1 MSCTLPTIGELRA
14 RLRPAVAATGIAD
27 PLEAARKANT
37 SLVFNYDRHSVELDE
52 SDLRAIRDGY
62 AGDEHVIGR
71 RDFWRLGREFAGL
84 DRVAIQL
91 DADEAR
97 DLVEVLNRPAKP
109 APALVA
115 AIKASQKEALGLK
128 GMPPLE
134 QYVALLDELLSRRAI
149 QDLDEEEEERFSVAL
164 NDCRSAMAPEDE
176 ARLEQVVADRRV
188 ALAAKLDGG

>member
-1 MSCTLPTIGELRA
+1 MSCTLPTVGELRA
-14 RLRPAVAATGIAD
+14 RLRPAVDATGIPD
-27 PLEAARKANT
+27 PLEAARAANT

-62 AGDEHVIGR
+62 MGAEHVSGR
-71 RDFWRLGREFAGL
+71 RDFWRLGREISGL

-109 APALVA
+109 AP
-115 AIKASQKEALGLK
+115 

-176 ARLEQVVADRRV
+176 ARLEQVVAERRV
-188 ALAAKLDGG
+188 ALAATLDGGEGLL